1 MKFTTFLA
9 ALLCAFLSP
18 LAADD
23 HEVIEKVM
31 KEGLKGDDSLCAKV
45 VGGTATDEEIKTL
58 AELVRTMKGTEAPKG
73 DQAEYDSKVGA
84 LIAAIDAIHG
94 GNKSPEAIE
103 AWKKASN
110 CKGCHSAHKP

>member
-1 MKFTTFLA
+1 MKSIIFFSA
-9 ALLCAFLSP
+9 ILCAAVFPLS
-18 LAADD
+18 ADD
-23 HEVIEKVM
+23 HEIIEKVM
-31 KEGLKGDDSLCAKV
+31 KEGLKGDTSLCAKV

-58 AELVRTMKGTEAPKG
+58 TELVQTMKGTEAPKG
-73 DQAEYDSKVGA
+73 DQAEYDTKVGA
-84 LIAAIDAIHG
+84 LIAAIEAIQG